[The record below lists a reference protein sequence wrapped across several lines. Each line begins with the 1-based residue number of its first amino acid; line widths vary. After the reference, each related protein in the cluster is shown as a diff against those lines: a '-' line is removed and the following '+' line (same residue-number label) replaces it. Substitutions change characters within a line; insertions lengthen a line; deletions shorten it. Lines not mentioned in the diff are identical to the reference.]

1 MPPFDP
7 AAMRPLPLFVFAAFV
22 AAVSTAAPTDAYYNN
37 DRWTFTTAGG
47 SAGPMGTP
55 LSLTWGIA
63 DDGTLVQN
71 VLPGVNRNSNLV
83 AKLDA
88 WYGAGPGGSDL
99 TQRPWFGYLESSF
112 ERWEQVSGLTFNY
125 EPNDDGAPHNAA
137 PGNLG
142 VRADIR
148 VAGARYDGTFGTNRG
163 TAAYSIAP
171 DQGDVFLDTDDDGS
185 DPNDTTSGYYNDPAG
200 NAFSLR
206 HTLMHEVGHSLGL
219 GHLNSPSA
227 FVLMEPFT
235 QTLFDGPQH
244 DDIRGVQFLYG
255 DALEKD
261 GGNDTDATATPLGT
275 IAGGSTVSIGTHG
288 GLTKVEPYMTD
299 FVSIN
304 RSADIDVFSFSVAGA
319 SQIDVTLTPLGTGTN
334 VAGRNAN
341 SIRFAISD
349 SFAGDGEFFDINRVY
364 LTDVSPLGAVAPTTL
379 SLEVNTLTGGVTI
392 LNPTSAPVSFD
403 SYRIASDAGQ
413 LSAAKWLS
421 LADQKADTVG
431 SGAGQNW
438 TEAGGSG
445 SGVLA
450 ESFLLGDSELVA
462 GELVAL
468 GPVFA
473 GGAQDLTF
481 QYRDTANG
489 QLVTVTPTYVTGPLR
504 GDYNGD
510 GSVNAADYTRWRDGN
525 ALADGNNDGAVNSGD
540 YQVWRANYGSSGASA
555 IAVPEPSSLAALGIA
570 GVLTIGCFV
579 RRVG

>member
-319 SQIDVTLTPLGTGTN
+319 SQIDVTLTPLGYRYQHQPEIGTWTILDSDKVGN
-334 VAGRNAN
+334 LALELRQNGVSRGSAN
-341 SIRFAISD
+341 SGGVGVAESL
-349 SFAGDGEFFDINRVY
+349 SFESGLAGDFTVRVTGSTTETQMY
-364 LTDVSPLGAVAPTTL
+364 RLDVAVT
-379 SLEVNTLTGGVTI
+379 
-392 LNPTSAPVSFD
+392 
-403 SYRIASDAGQ
+403 
-413 LSAAKWLS
+413 S
-421 LADQKADTVG
+421 LAV
-431 SGAGQNW
+431 
-438 TEAGGSG
+438 
-445 SGVLA
+445 
-450 ESFLLGDSELVA
+450 
-462 GELVAL
+462 
-468 GPVFA
+468 P
-473 GGAQDLTF
+473 
-481 QYRDTANG
+481 
-489 QLVTVTPTYVTGPLR
+489 
-504 GDYNGD
+504 GDYTGD
-510 GSVNAADYTRWRDGN
+510 GLVDAADYTRWRDTLGST
-525 ALADGNNDGAVNSGD
+525 ADLAADGNGSGAVDPAD
-540 YQVWRANYGSSGASA
+540 YGIWASAYGSASPGAA
-555 IAVPEPSSLAALGIA
+555 TQPFEAVPEPGALGLAATSLFLA
-570 GVLTIGCFV
+570 KF
-579 RRVG
+579 RRSNR